1 MKIEIETKNIKLTS
15 DLQQFAEEK
24 LNSLEKFAAKVFE
37 KDKFLKDHKKPK
49 TEMWLELGRITLH
62 HQKGKIF
69 RAEAQLKF
77 PGKKSIRA
85 EAIAKDFK
93 QAIIKMKD
101 ELQKEFKT
109 YKEKII
115 SKSKTNQKIFKKN
128 THLPSV

>member
-1 MKIEIETKNIKLTS
+1 MKIEIETKNIKLDS
-15 DLQQFAEEK
+15 SLQKFAEEK
-24 LNSLEKFAAKVFE
+24 FNSLQKFAAKVFE
-37 KDKFLKDHKKPK
+37 KDKFLKNHEKPK
-49 TEMWLELGRITLH
+49 TEMWLEMGRITLH

-85 EAIAKDFK
+85 EAIADDFK
-93 QAIIKMKD
+93 KAIVKVKD

-115 SKSKTNQKIFKKN
+115 SKSKTSQKNFKKI
-128 THLPSV
+128 TRSPSI

>member
-1 MKIEIETKNIKLTS
+1 MKIEIETKNIKLS
-15 DLQQFAEEK
+15 SGLQQFAEEK

-37 KDKFLKDHKKPK
+37 KDRFLKDNERPK
-49 TEMWLELGRITLH
+49 AEMWLELGKITLH

-77 PGKKSIRA
+77 PGRKSIRA
-85 EAIAKDFK
+85 EAVADDFRK
-93 QAIIKMKD
+93 AIIKVKD

-115 SKSKTNQKIFKKN
+115 TKSRKTQKIFKKN
-128 THLPSV
+128 IHPSL